1 MSVSLRHVLSQGP
14 VIAALARTAAAALGA
29 KKPGGPAPAVPG
41 PWIEIEAPPRP
52 EDLVRDYIRHVGGD
66 VGSYRKTVPAHMFP
80 QWAFALTGKTLAGL
94 NYPFIKAMNGGCR
107 LEMRAPLPINEALQ
121 IRARLESIDDNGK
134 RAILTQRVIT
144 GTKSAP
150 DAVVADMRVFI
161 PLPTPAE
168 PEAAEA
174 APGNGNGHAAAAEK
188 PAPRKRGKKKK
199 SGNGA
204 SKKAASTDKRP
215 SVPADAR
222 ELAWQKLRPDAG
234 LDFAKLTG
242 DFNPIHWIPAAA
254 HASGFRSVIL
264 HGFSTLARTIEALNR
279 RLYAGDVSRLGW
291 IDARFTRPLVLPA
304 TIGVYAHD
312 HHVYVGDAPG
322 GGAYLEA
329 TFAAKK

>member
-1 MSVSLRHVLSQGP
+1 MTMSVSLRHVLSQGP
-14 VIAALARTAAAALGA
+14 VLAALARTAVSALGH
-29 KKPGGPAPAVPG
+29 KKPGGPLPAAPG
-41 PWIEIEAPPRP
+41 PWFEIEAAPRP

-94 NYPFIKAMNGGCR
+94 PYPLIRAMNGGCR
-107 LEMRAPLPINEALQ
+107 LEMRAPLPANEPLQ

-150 DAVVADMRVFI
+150 DAVAADMRVFI
-161 PLPTPAE
+161 PLPAPAE
-168 PEAAEA
+168 PEPAEA
-174 APGNGNGHAAAAEK
+174 APSNGN
-188 PAPRKRGKKKK
+188 APRKHGKKK
-199 SGNGA
+199 GNGG
-204 SKKAASTDKRP
+204 SKKPASADKRP

-222 ELAWQKLRPDAG
+222 EIAWQRLRPDAG

-279 RLYAGDVSRLGW
+279 RVYAGDVSRLGS
-291 IDARFTRPLVLPA
+291 IDARFTRPVVLPA
-304 TIGVYAHD
+304 TLGVYVQD

-329 TFAAKK
+329 TYADRT

>member
-1 MSVSLRHVLSQGP
+1 MTMSVSLRHVLSQGP
-14 VIAALARTAAAALGA
+14 VLAALARTAVSALGH
-29 KKPGGPAPAVPG
+29 KKPGGPLPAAPG
-41 PWIEIEAPPRP
+41 PWFEIEAAPRP

-94 NYPFIKAMNGGCR
+94 PYPLIRAMNGGCR
-107 LEMRAPLPINEALQ
+107 LEMRAPLPANEPLQ

-161 PLPTPAE
+161 PLPAPVE
-168 PEAAEA
+168 PEPAEA
-174 APGNGNGHAAAAEK
+174 APGNGNGNGKTA
-188 PAPRKRGKKKK
+188 APRKRGKKKK
-199 SGNGA
+199 GNGA
-204 SKKAASTDKRP
+204 SKKPASADKRP

-222 ELAWQKLRPDAG
+222 EIAWQRLRPDAG

-279 RLYAGDVSRLGW
+279 RVYAGDVSRLGS
-291 IDARFTRPLVLPA
+291 IDARFTRPVVLPA
-304 TIGVYAHD
+304 TLGIYVQD

-329 TFAAKK
+329 TYADRT